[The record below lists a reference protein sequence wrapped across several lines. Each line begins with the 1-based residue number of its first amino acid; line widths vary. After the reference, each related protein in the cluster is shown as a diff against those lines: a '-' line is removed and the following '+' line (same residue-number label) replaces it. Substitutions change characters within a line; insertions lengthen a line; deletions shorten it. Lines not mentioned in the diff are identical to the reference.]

1 MSEKH
6 DALVKEMETYIL
18 ESNRFENDG
27 IMKASTGA
35 RNALSRISKLCLER
49 RKEILEEAKE
59 RKATK
64 EN

>member
-27 IMKASTGA
+27 IMKASTSA

-59 RKATK
+59 RKASK
-64 EN
+64 